1 MWNNMSSANYKTT
14 AEVYKNI
21 ETMYGGEITT
31 FKNNGNKYE
40 MELSKN
46 GAVYYI
52 EVESKDGKISKMKR
66 TDLKGI
72 KQEDLLSN
80 KELQKIIKG
89 NYQGEISRVLLNT
102 GQDIP
107 VYQVQIIDQ
116 TKKLNVEIDAIT
128 GDILSE
134 TQIDTETDPSV
145 VSKREA
151 EKIAKKKLNGNI
163 RNTTYFET
171 SSGGYYLVEIEAKGR
186 IETFQIHAVSGKIM
200 SVTSK

>member
-1 MWNNMSSANYKTT
+1 MSSANYKTT

-52 EVESKDGKISKMKR
+52 EVESKDGNISKMKR

-102 GQDIP
+102 GQDTP

-134 TQIDTETDPSV
+134 TQTDTETDPSV